1 MLSARARYLSSQH
14 WIRPKIYPIFRDIQH
29 FLPHEWLDDR
39 KKAIFQFG
47 MTTQDF
53 ADRPENYHS
62 YYPMGVYMCFF
73 LTPAR
78 IKWDKDKEKTTKE
91 M

>member
-1 MLSARARYLSSQH
+1 MKYTVANNKL
-14 WIRPKIYPIFRDIQH
+14 IFGGKNELYC

-39 KKAIFQFG
+39 KKAIFKCG

-78 IKWDKDKEKTTKE
+78 TKWGNDKKKTIKE